1 MKELKTAINARM
13 ILMAAGLF
21 LLFNAVTTTSQDGLR
36 WFNIVHLITQYD
48 EDVASGKI
56 QPPAKTESVESEAD
70 SVVANPDTAAEQE
83 SSDNALEESASE
95 ETDSTAESEAASAE
109 SNADTA
115 SAEPAAESEADSTEP
130 AVETEAAASQEIDI
144 PALKTEM
151 ETLGIT
157 LADLRL
163 LGIAC
168 YIMTVIRILAGV
180 VCVRFS
186 NRVDRA
192 GITLKTVIGLIIA
205 EVIYLLLLFFKR
217 ALFLGSILYTAL
229 ICGALL
235 WGALKMKKLS
245 KEDPERVYA
254 VTPAKQRAVDKP
266 AAPQKS
272 LRDKAMMNTHT
283 DLDDESDSSS
293 E

>member
-56 QPPAKTESVESEAD
+56 QPPAKTESVESEA
-70 SVVANPDTAAEQE
+70 
-83 SSDNALEESASE
+83 
-95 ETDSTAESEAASAE
+95 ASAE

-130 AVETEAAASQEIDI
+130 AAETEAAASQEIDI

-180 VCVRFS
+180 ICVRFS

>member
-70 SVVANPDTAAEQE
+70 ST
-83 SSDNALEESASE
+83 
-95 ETDSTAESEAASAE
+95 
-109 SNADTA
+109 
-115 SAEPAAESEADSTEP
+115 EPAA
-130 AVETEAAASQEIDI
+130 ETEAAASQEIDI

>member
-36 WFNIVHLITQYD
+36 WFNIVHLINQYD

-56 QPPAKTESVESEAD
+56 QPPAEAESSEPA
-70 SVVANPDTAAEQE
+70 VEQE
-83 SSDNALEESASE
+83 SPDESSEESASE
-95 ETDSTAESEAASAE
+95 ETKPTAASSDAASEEPSVESE
-109 SNADTA
+109 TA
-115 SAEPAAESEADSTEP
+115 SNEPASES
-130 AVETEAAASQEIDI
+130 EAAASQEIDI
-144 PALKTEM
+144 PALKSEM

-168 YIMTVIRILAGV
+168 YIMTVIRIIVGV

-192 GITLKTVIGLIIA
+192 GITLKTVIGLIVA
-205 EVIYLLLLFFKR
+205 EVIYIFLLFFKR

-235 WGALKMKKLS
+235 WGALKMKKLA

-254 VTPAKQRAVDKP
+254 VTPAKQRAAEKP

-272 LRDKAMMNTHT
+272 LRDKAMMDTHA
-283 DLDDESDSSS
+283 DSDDTS